1 MPKEWSSSNQS
12 RGLGLKQVDKVQLK
26 IIAALKDCHLDRI
39 GAMNALLSIA
49 LSIAEEEEPTNPISV
64 INDSLAEIQDWQD
77 PIFRLLR

>member
-1 MPKEWSSSNQS
+1 M
-12 RGLGLKQVDKVQLK
+12 KQVDKVQLK

-49 LSIAEEEEPTNPISV
+49 LSIAEEPTNPISV

-77 PIFRLLR
+77 PIDHLLI